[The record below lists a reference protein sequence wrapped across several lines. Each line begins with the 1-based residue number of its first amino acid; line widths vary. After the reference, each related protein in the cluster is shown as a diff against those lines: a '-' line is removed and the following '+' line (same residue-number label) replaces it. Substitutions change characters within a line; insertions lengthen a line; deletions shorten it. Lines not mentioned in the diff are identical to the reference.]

1 MNLENTTFKQADKIV
16 KDFQKK
22 NKEDFIRV
30 EFVGTKDAISSID
43 KEEYRKLGVDVK
55 VKSVELETEEVET
68 AEEIKALSG
77 SDIAEKFKGFCEQN
91 DYSYNEGMEI
101 LKEVL

>member
-1 MNLENTTFKQADKIV
+1 MATLKQLL
-16 KDFQKK
+16 
-22 NKEDFIRV
+22 
-30 EFVGTKDAISSID
+30 DALHEST
-43 KEEYRKLGVDVK
+43 
-55 VKSVELETEEVET
+55 ETST

-77 SDIAEKFKGFCEQN
+77 SDIADKFKEFCRQN

>member
-1 MNLENTTFKQADKIV
+1 M
-16 KDFQKK
+16 
-22 NKEDFIRV
+22 
-30 EFVGTKDAISSID
+30 
-43 KEEYRKLGVDVK
+43 DVK